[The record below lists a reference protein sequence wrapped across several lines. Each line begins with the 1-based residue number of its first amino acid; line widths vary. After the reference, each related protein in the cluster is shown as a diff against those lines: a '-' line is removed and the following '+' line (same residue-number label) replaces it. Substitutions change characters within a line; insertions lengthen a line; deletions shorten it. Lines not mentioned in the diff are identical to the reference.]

1 MASAW
6 AQDAVAYQPALD
18 AAWAGRTSE
27 ALRLIEAY
35 LAEHPD
41 DHAAQLDHARF
52 LAWLGDYAKAD
63 DALAPFGADDE
74 EAAALHARVLA
85 WAERRDAALAL
96 NAPLY
101 AADPDDYNNAWTQAL
116 ILRQGEWPH
125 QALPAL
131 ATVQA
136 IKPDDKDS
144 IDLAKSVRL
153 PLFSSVGV
161 APSVYSDSDDIEIR
175 SVGIDTTLWLS
186 DRWRLLAGATRR
198 EHSATFGGAF
208 APLLGDNHV
217 DENRIGAGLRFA
229 PSPDAALE
237 LWLGNSRIDN
247 GIGSDGETIGHL
259 RFSQY
264 ANDAFGYALTYDRD
278 RVDASPRALAVMRNG
293 LAADLHWAPTLRDRF
308 DARIASDDFDDDN
321 RRTSVLASY
330 ARAVHRG
337 ERVSLDLGAGRRPA
351 QQPQHRQRLLQPGP
365 LSAIR
370 ARSFQ
375 LCRAGGGSG
384 TVLVGRARPA
394 EGRDLRQLEARHRPR
409 RRTHHRHLQPL
420 ATGRSCRLQPAPEPV
435 RSLRGHHR
443 RIGVALPLLCIP
455 GRPLPVRALN
465 GPASTGLRRGAWMRI
480 VRRGE
485 CPLRPYSRGRC
496 RDWPG

>member
-1 MASAW
+1 MAQVTSRRRTSTRARTRARIGVLAAALACALPLAPAF

-41 DHAAQLDHARF
+41 DHAAQLDRARF
-52 LAWLGDYAKAD
+52 LAWLGDYPKAD
-63 DALAPFGADDE
+63 EALARFGADDE
-74 EAAALHARVLA
+74 EAVALRARVLA

-101 AADPDDYNNAWTQAL
+101 AADPDDYDNAWTQAL

-125 QALPAL
+125 QALSAL

-136 IKPDDKDS
+136 VKPDDKDT

-175 SVGIDTTLWLS
+175 SVAIDTSLWLS

-217 DENRIGAGLRFA
+217 DEDRVGAGLRFA
-229 PSPDAALE
+229 PSPDTALE

-247 GIGSDGETIGHL
+247 GVGSDGEAIGRL

-293 LAADLHWAPTLRDRF
+293 LAADLNWTPTLRDSF
-308 DARIASDDFDDDN
+308 SARIASDDFDDDN
-321 RRTSVLASY
+321 RRTSVLANY
-330 ARAVHRG
+330 ARAMHRG
-337 ERVSLDLGAGRRPA
+337 EHASFDLGLQAEGQHNSRNTDNGYYSPDRYRRYAVAASSYITLAPEAGLYLSAALGQQKDETFDSWKRATDLGAELTIGIFSHW
-351 QQPQHRQRLLQPGP
+351 Q
-365 LSAIR
+365 
-370 ARSFQ
+370 
-375 LCRAGGGSG
+375 
-384 TVLVGRARPA
+384 LVGRAGYSQRLNQFGRY
-394 EGRDLRQLEARHRPR
+394 EGTSVGLELRYRFCEF
-409 RRTHHRHLQPL
+409 
-420 ATGRSCRLQPAPEPV
+420 
-435 RSLRGHHR
+435 
-443 RIGVALPLLCIP
+443 
-455 GRPLPVRALN
+455 RA
-465 GPASTGLRRGAWMRI
+465 
-480 VRRGE
+480 
-485 CPLRPYSRGRC
+485 GRC
-496 RDWPG
+496 PSVR

>member
-1 MASAW
+1 MAQVTFRRRTSARATALGRIGVLAAALACALTIASSAH

-18 AAWAGRTSE
+18 AAWAGRTAE
-27 ALRLIEAY
+27 ALRLIDAY

-41 DHAAQLDHARF
+41 DHAAQLDRARF

-63 DALAPFGADDE
+63 DALAGFGADDE

-85 WAERRDAALAL
+85 WAGRRDAALAL

-101 AADPDDYNNAWTQAL
+101 AADPDDYDNAWTQAL

-136 IKPDDKDS
+136 VKPDDKDT

-161 APSVYSDSDDIEIR
+161 SPSVYSDSDDIEIR
-175 SVGIDTTLWLS
+175 SIGIDTTLWLS

-198 EHSATFGGAF
+198 EHSATFGGPF
-208 APLLGDNHV
+208 APLFGDNHV
-217 DENRIGAGLRFA
+217 DEDRIGAGLRFA
-229 PSPDAALE
+229 PSPDTALE

-259 RFSQY
+259 QFSQR
-264 ANDAFGYALTYDRD
+264 ANDAFGYVLTYDRA

-293 LAADLHWAPTLRDRF
+293 LAADLHWAPTLRDSF
-308 DARIASDDFDDDN
+308 DARIAADDFDDDN

-337 ERVSLDLGAGRRPA
+337 ERASLDLGLQAEWQHNTRNTDNGYYSPDNYQRFAPAVSSYIALGPEAG
-351 QQPQHRQRLLQPGP
+351 LY
-365 LSAIR
+365 LSAAVGAQKDETFDSWKR
-370 ARSFQ
+370 ATDLGAELTIGIFSHWQ
-375 LCRAGGGSG
+375 
-384 TVLVGRARPA
+384 LVGRAGYSQRLNQFGRY
-394 EGRDLRQLEARHRPR
+394 EGTTVGLELRYRFCEFRADRCP
-409 RRTHHRHLQPL
+409 
-420 ATGRSCRLQPAPEPV
+420 SV
-435 RSLRGHHR
+435 R
-443 RIGVALPLLCIP
+443 
-455 GRPLPVRALN
+455 
-465 GPASTGLRRGAWMRI
+465 
-480 VRRGE
+480 
-485 CPLRPYSRGRC
+485 
-496 RDWPG
+496 

>member
-1 MASAW
+1 MAQVTFRRRTSARATALGRIGVLAAALACALTIASSAH

-18 AAWAGRTSE
+18 AAWAGRTAE
-27 ALRLIEAY
+27 ALRLIDAY

-41 DHAAQLDHARF
+41 DHAAQLDRARF

-63 DALAPFGADDE
+63 DALAGFGADDE

-85 WAERRDAALAL
+85 WAGRRDAALAL

-101 AADPDDYNNAWTQAL
+101 AADPDDYDNAWTQAL

-136 IKPDDKDS
+136 VKPDDKDT
-144 IDLAKSVRL
+144 IDLAKTVRL

-161 APSVYSDSDDIEIR
+161 SPSVYSDSDDIEIR
-175 SVGIDTTLWLS
+175 SIGIDTTLWLS

-198 EHSATFGGAF
+198 EHSATFGGPF
-208 APLLGDNHV
+208 APLFGDNHV
-217 DENRIGAGLRFA
+217 DEDRIGAGLRFA
-229 PSPDAALE
+229 PSPDTALE

-259 RFSQY
+259 QFSQR

-293 LAADLHWAPTLRDRF
+293 LAADLHWAPTLRDSF
-308 DARIASDDFDDDN
+308 DARIAADDFDDDN

-337 ERVSLDLGAGRRPA
+337 ERASLDLGLQAEWQHNTRNTDNGYYSPDNYQRFAPAVSSYIALGPEAG
-351 QQPQHRQRLLQPGP
+351 LY
-365 LSAIR
+365 LSAAVGAQKDETFDSWKR
-370 ARSFQ
+370 ATDLGAELTIGIFSHWQ
-375 LCRAGGGSG
+375 
-384 TVLVGRARPA
+384 LVGRAGYSQRLNQFGRY
-394 EGRDLRQLEARHRPR
+394 EGTTVGLELRYRFCEFRADRCP
-409 RRTHHRHLQPL
+409 
-420 ATGRSCRLQPAPEPV
+420 SV
-435 RSLRGHHR
+435 R
-443 RIGVALPLLCIP
+443 
-455 GRPLPVRALN
+455 
-465 GPASTGLRRGAWMRI
+465 
-480 VRRGE
+480 
-485 CPLRPYSRGRC
+485 
-496 RDWPG
+496 

>member
-175 SVGIDTTLWLS
+175 SLGIDTTLWLS

-330 ARAVHRG
+330 ARALHRG
-337 ERVSLDLGAGRRPA
+337 ERVSLDLGLQAEGQHNSRNTDNGYYSPDHYQRYALAASSYVALGAEAG
-351 QQPQHRQRLLQPGP
+351 LY
-365 LSAIR
+365 LSAALGQQKDETFDSWKR
-370 ARSFQ
+370 ATDLGAELTIGIFSHWQ
-375 LCRAGGGSG
+375 
-384 TVLVGRARPA
+384 LVGRAGYSQRLNQFGRY
-394 EGRDLRQLEARHRPR
+394 EGTTVGLELRYRFCAFRADRCP
-409 RRTHHRHLQPL
+409 
-420 ATGRSCRLQPAPEPV
+420 SV
-435 RSLRGHHR
+435 R
-443 RIGVALPLLCIP
+443 
-455 GRPLPVRALN
+455 
-465 GPASTGLRRGAWMRI
+465 
-480 VRRGE
+480 
-485 CPLRPYSRGRC
+485 
-496 RDWPG
+496 

>member
-1 MASAW
+1 MAQVTFRRRTSARATALGRIGVLAAALACALTIASSAH

-18 AAWAGRTSE
+18 AAWAGRTAE
-27 ALRLIEAY
+27 ALRLIDAY

-41 DHAAQLDHARF
+41 DHAAQLDRARF

-63 DALAPFGADDE
+63 DALAGFGADDE

-85 WAERRDAALAL
+85 WAGRRDAALAL

-101 AADPDDYNNAWTQAL
+101 AADPDDYDNAWTQAL

-136 IKPDDKDS
+136 VKPDDKDT
-144 IDLAKSVRL
+144 IDLAKTVRL

-161 APSVYSDSDDIEIR
+161 SPSVYSDSDDIEIR
-175 SVGIDTTLWLS
+175 SIGIDTTLWLS

-198 EHSATFGGAF
+198 EHSTTFGGPF
-208 APLLGDNHV
+208 APLFGDNHV
-217 DENRIGAGLRFA
+217 DEDRIGAGLRFA
-229 PSPDAALE
+229 PSPDTALE

-259 RFSQY
+259 QFSQR
-264 ANDAFGYALTYDRD
+264 ANDAFGYVLTYDRA

-293 LAADLHWAPTLRDRF
+293 LAADLHWAPTLRDSF
-308 DARIASDDFDDDN
+308 DARIAADDFDDDN

-337 ERVSLDLGAGRRPA
+337 ERASLDLGLQAEWQHNTRNTDNGYYSPDNYQRFAPAVSSYIALGPEAG
-351 QQPQHRQRLLQPGP
+351 LY
-365 LSAIR
+365 LSAAVGAQKDETFDSWKR
-370 ARSFQ
+370 ATDLGAELTIGIFSHWQ
-375 LCRAGGGSG
+375 
-384 TVLVGRARPA
+384 LVGRAGYSQRLNQFGRY
-394 EGRDLRQLEARHRPR
+394 EGTTVGLELRYRFCEFRADRCP
-409 RRTHHRHLQPL
+409 
-420 ATGRSCRLQPAPEPV
+420 SV
-435 RSLRGHHR
+435 R
-443 RIGVALPLLCIP
+443 
-455 GRPLPVRALN
+455 
-465 GPASTGLRRGAWMRI
+465 
-480 VRRGE
+480 
-485 CPLRPYSRGRC
+485 
-496 RDWPG
+496 

>member
-1 MASAW
+1 MAQVTSRRRTSARAPALGRIAVLTAALACALPMASAF

-18 AAWAGRTSE
+18 AAWAGRTGE
-27 ALRLIEAY
+27 ALRLVDAY

-41 DHAAQLDHARF
+41 DHAAQLDRARF

-63 DALAPFGADDE
+63 DALAGFGADDE

-85 WAERRDAALAL
+85 WAGRREAALAL

-101 AADPDDYNNAWTQAL
+101 AADPDDYDNAWTQAL

-136 IKPDDKDS
+136 VKPDDKDS
-144 IDLAKSVRL
+144 VDLAKSVRL

-175 SVGIDTTLWLS
+175 SVGIDTNLWLS
-186 DRWRLLAGATRR
+186 DRWRLLANAMRR
-198 EHSATFGGAF
+198 EHSATFGGPF
-208 APLLGDNHV
+208 APRSGDNHV
-217 DENRIGAGLRFA
+217 DEDRIGAGLRFA
-229 PSPDAALE
+229 PTPDAALE

-247 GIGSDGETIGHL
+247 GIGSDGEAIGHL
-259 RFSQY
+259 QFSQR
-264 ANDAFGYALTYDRD
+264 ASDAFSYALTYDRD

-293 LAADLHWAPTLRDRF
+293 LAADLHWGPTLRDSF

-337 ERVSLDLGAGRRPA
+337 ERASLDLGLQAEGQHNSRNTDNGYYSPDHYERFAPAISSYIALGPEAG
-351 QQPQHRQRLLQPGP
+351 LY
-365 LSAIR
+365 LSAAVGVQKDETFDNWKR
-370 ARSFQ
+370 ATDLGAELTIGIFSHWQ
-375 LCRAGGGSG
+375 
-384 TVLVGRARPA
+384 LVGRAGYSQRLNQIGRY
-394 EGRDLRQLEARHRPR
+394 EGTSVGLELRYRFCEF
-409 RRTHHRHLQPL
+409 
-420 ATGRSCRLQPAPEPV
+420 
-435 RSLRGHHR
+435 
-443 RIGVALPLLCIP
+443 
-455 GRPLPVRALN
+455 RA
-465 GPASTGLRRGAWMRI
+465 
-480 VRRGE
+480 
-485 CPLRPYSRGRC
+485 GRC
-496 RDWPG
+496 PSVR

>member
-1 MASAW
+1 MAQVTSRRRTSTRARTRARIGVLAAALACALPLAPAF

-18 AAWAGRTSE
+18 AAWAGRNSE
-27 ALRLIEAY
+27 ALRLIDAY

-41 DHAAQLDHARF
+41 DHAAQLDRARF

-63 DALAPFGADDE
+63 DALAVFGAGDE

-85 WAERRDAALAL
+85 WAGRRDAALAL

-101 AADPDDYNNAWTQAL
+101 AADPDDYDNAWTQAL

-136 IKPDDKDS
+136 VKPDDKDT

-175 SVGIDTTLWLS
+175 SVGVDTNLWLS
-186 DRWRLLAGATRR
+186 DRWRLLVGAMRR

-217 DENRIGAGLRFA
+217 DEDRIGAGLRYA
-229 PSPDAALE
+229 PSPDTALE
-237 LWLGNSRIDN
+237 FWLGNSRIDN

-259 RFSQY
+259 QFSQR
-264 ANDAFGYALTYDRD
+264 ANDAFSYVLTYDRD

-293 LAADLHWAPTLRDRF
+293 LAADLSWTPTLRDSF
-308 DARIASDDFDDDN
+308 SARIARDDFDDDN

-337 ERVSLDLGAGRRPA
+337 EHASLDLGLQAEGQHNTRNTDNGYYSPDRYQRYAVAASSYITLGPEAG
-351 QQPQHRQRLLQPGP
+351 LY
-365 LSAIR
+365 LSAALGQQKDETFDSWKR
-370 ARSFQ
+370 ATD
-375 LCRAGGGSG
+375 LGAEL
-384 TVLVGRARPA
+384 TVGIFSHWQLVGRAGYSQRLNQFGRY
-394 EGRDLRQLEARHRPR
+394 EGSTIGLELRYRFCEF
-409 RRTHHRHLQPL
+409 
-420 ATGRSCRLQPAPEPV
+420 RS
-435 RSLRGHHR
+435 
-443 RIGVALPLLCIP
+443 
-455 GRPLPVRALN
+455 
-465 GPASTGLRRGAWMRI
+465 
-480 VRRGE
+480 
-485 CPLRPYSRGRC
+485 GRC
-496 RDWPG
+496 PSVR

>member
-1 MASAW
+1 MAQMTSRRRTSVRDRARIRVGLLAGALACALPLAPAF

-41 DHAAQLDHARF
+41 DHAAQLDRARF

-63 DALAPFGADDE
+63 DALAGFGADDT
-74 EAAALHARVLA
+74 EAAALRARVLA
-85 WAERRDAALAL
+85 WAGRRDAALAL

-101 AADPDDYNNAWTQAL
+101 AADPDDYDNAWTQAL

-136 IKPDDKDS
+136 VKPDDKDT
-144 IDLAKSVRL
+144 IDLAKTVRL

-161 APSVYSDSDDIEIR
+161 SPSVYSDSDDIEIR
-175 SVGIDTTLWLS
+175 SIGIDTTLWLS

-198 EHSATFGGAF
+198 EHSATFGGPF
-208 APLLGDNHV
+208 APLFGDNHV
-217 DENRIGAGLRFA
+217 DEDRIGAGLRFA
-229 PSPDAALE
+229 PSPDTALE

-259 RFSQY
+259 QFSQR
-264 ANDAFGYALTYDRD
+264 ANDAFGYVLTYDRA

-293 LAADLHWAPTLRDRF
+293 LAADLHWAPTLRDSF
-308 DARIASDDFDDDN
+308 DARIAADDFDDDN

-337 ERVSLDLGAGRRPA
+337 ERASLDLGLQAEWQHNTRNTDNGYYSPDNYQRFAPAVSSYIALGPEAG
-351 QQPQHRQRLLQPGP
+351 LY
-365 LSAIR
+365 LSAAVGAQKDETFDSWKR
-370 ARSFQ
+370 ATDLGAELTIGIFSHWQ
-375 LCRAGGGSG
+375 
-384 TVLVGRARPA
+384 LVGRAGYSQRLNQFGRY
-394 EGRDLRQLEARHRPR
+394 EGTTVGLELRYRFCEFRADRCP
-409 RRTHHRHLQPL
+409 
-420 ATGRSCRLQPAPEPV
+420 SV
-435 RSLRGHHR
+435 R
-443 RIGVALPLLCIP
+443 
-455 GRPLPVRALN
+455 
-465 GPASTGLRRGAWMRI
+465 
-480 VRRGE
+480 
-485 CPLRPYSRGRC
+485 
-496 RDWPG
+496 

>member
-1 MASAW
+1 MAQVTFRRRTSARATALGRIGVLAAALACALTIASSAH

-18 AAWAGRTSE
+18 AAWAGRTAE
-27 ALRLIEAY
+27 ALRLIDAY

-41 DHAAQLDHARF
+41 DHAAQLDRARF

-63 DALAPFGADDE
+63 DALAGFGADDE

-85 WAERRDAALAL
+85 WAGRRDAALAL

-101 AADPDDYNNAWTQAL
+101 AADPDDYDNAWTQAL

-136 IKPDDKDS
+136 VKPDDKDT
-144 IDLAKSVRL
+144 IDLAKTVRL

-161 APSVYSDSDDIEIR
+161 SPSVYSDSDDIEIR
-175 SVGIDTTLWLS
+175 SIGIDTTLWLS

-198 EHSATFGGAF
+198 EHSATFGGPF
-208 APLLGDNHV
+208 APLFGDNHV
-217 DENRIGAGLRFA
+217 DEDRIGAGLRFA
-229 PSPDAALE
+229 PSPDTALE

-259 RFSQY
+259 QFSQR
-264 ANDAFGYALTYDRD
+264 ANDAFGYVLTYDRA

-293 LAADLHWAPTLRDRF
+293 LAADLHWAPTLRDSF
-308 DARIASDDFDDDN
+308 DARIAADDFDDDN

-337 ERVSLDLGAGRRPA
+337 ERASLDLGLQAEWQHNTRNTDNGYYSPDNYQRFAPAVSSYIALGPEAG
-351 QQPQHRQRLLQPGP
+351 LY
-365 LSAIR
+365 LSAAVGAQKDETFDSWKR
-370 ARSFQ
+370 ATDLGAELTIGIFSHWQ
-375 LCRAGGGSG
+375 
-384 TVLVGRARPA
+384 LVGRAGYSQRLNQFGRYEGTTVGLELRYRFSEFRADRCPA
-394 EGRDLRQLEARHRPR
+394 
-409 RRTHHRHLQPL
+409 
-420 ATGRSCRLQPAPEPV
+420 V
-435 RSLRGHHR
+435 R
-443 RIGVALPLLCIP
+443 
-455 GRPLPVRALN
+455 
-465 GPASTGLRRGAWMRI
+465 
-480 VRRGE
+480 
-485 CPLRPYSRGRC
+485 
-496 RDWPG
+496 